1 MERLKDI
8 EKIYHH
14 TFSLTAHDPK
24 LTTQTQKFKKFYK
37 MYHLSRSLLH
47 KNHILKPANHHV
59 IKLYYSNLRMER
71 MKDIEKLPE
80 IEQLNKFVDNV
91 KREIDVRSSFF
102 KISFFEGLH
111 ALEDF
116 TLYSC

>member
-1 MERLKDI
+1 
-8 EKIYHH
+8 
-14 TFSLTAHDPK
+14 
-24 LTTQTQKFKKFYK
+24 
-37 MYHLSRSLLH
+37 
-47 KNHILKPANHHV
+47 
-59 IKLYYSNLRMER
+59 